1 MVLTFVIMLS
11 WRFHAERFQNNLWI
25 VGAVES
31 SDDMPVG
38 DKGEDHGDDENV
50 PIGDQG
56 EDNDDHD
63 DDVPAGDESAATIAS
78 SATSHYSDNPEG

>member
-1 MVLTFVIMLS
+1 MLS
-11 WRFHAERFQNNLWI
+11 WRFHAEKFQNNLWI

-31 SDDMPVG
+31 SGNMPVG
-38 DKGEDHGDDENV
+38 DKGEDHDHDHDDV

-56 EDNDDHD
+56 EDNDDDD